1 MKGRSSDSVVES
13 GVGLWHEKIY
23 HFKPDKEPSSGG
35 DEIQSEFFIALKDLP
50 EALKDLYE
58 LREMFAPV
66 VQVTELRPV
75 KASQV
80 PMSPAY
86 GRDTIGIHFTW
97 VKNTQ
102 AVMRSV
108 ELIKFVLQKYN
119 YRVHWGKYFGYLNA
133 PYLRQI
139 YGPELDQLA
148 ALLPENNP
156 FDSCYIQRLLDPP
169 PEGKSKR
176 CKYDNKF
183 DEEYEKVY

>member
-1 MKGRSSDSVVES
+1 MIQKTHPVKGRSSDSVVES

-139 YGPELDQLA
+139 YGLELDQLS
-148 ALLPENNP
+148 ALLPKNNP
-156 FDSCYIQRLLDPP
+156 FDSCY
-169 PEGKSKR
+169 
-176 CKYDNKF
+176 
-183 DEEYEKVY
+183 V